1 MTREKTTAAMRRRPG
16 KARRYFDMANGL
28 LKLLIRLLARIFG
41 WPVRAMS
48 YLTGGGSR
56 SGRGGTH
63 SADQERAQRRA
74 EMEHPQPNPD
84 DEPKSSTPERLV
96 PIMKEYLRTTD
107 SSRRACLARRLAEA
121 NVLPYLDRL
130 TDDERS
136 AFLLTPSSSLRKHF
150 AGQLYSRTL
159 PAWNPHDLMLVE
171 GTSSGLVR
179 EAIPVGTP
187 IPQPRKR
194 ARFHDV
200 GFEEI
205 LRHRTAQLMRRQR
218 MSSEPG
224 RGKHPD
230 M

>member
-1 MTREKTTAAMRRRPG
+1 MTRTTMTATMGRRPG
-16 KARRYFDMANGL
+16 KARRYFDIASEI

-41 WPVRAMS
+41 WPIRAMS
-48 YLTGGGSR
+48 LLTGGGSR
-56 SGRGGTH
+56 SGRGATH

-74 EMEHPQPNPD
+74 EMERPQPTPD
-84 DEPKSSTPERLV
+84 DEPKTSTPERLV
-96 PIMKEYLRTTD
+96 PVMKEYLRTTD

-150 AGQLYSRTL
+150 SGQLYSRTL
-159 PAWNPHDLMLVE
+159 PAWDPHEQVLVE
-171 GTSSGLVR
+171 EKLPDPAR
-179 EAIPVGTP
+179 ETIPVGTP
-187 IPQPRKR
+187 VPQPRKR

-218 MSSEPG
+218 MTSEPG
-224 RGKHPD
+224 RGKHPY

>member
-1 MTREKTTAAMRRRPG
+1 MTRETTTAAMKRRPG
-16 KARRYFDMANGL
+16 GARRCFDIASEI

-41 WPVRAMS
+41 WPIRAMS

-74 EMEHPQPNPD
+74 EMEHPQPTPGD
-84 DEPKSSTPERLV
+84 VPKSSTPERLV

-150 AGQLYSRTL
+150 SGQLYSRTL
-159 PAWNPHDLMLVE
+159 PAWDPHEQVLVE
-171 GTSSGLVR
+171 EKLPDPAR
-179 EAIPVGTP
+179 ETIPVGTAV
-187 IPQPRKR
+187 PQPRKR

-218 MSSEPG
+218 MTSEPG